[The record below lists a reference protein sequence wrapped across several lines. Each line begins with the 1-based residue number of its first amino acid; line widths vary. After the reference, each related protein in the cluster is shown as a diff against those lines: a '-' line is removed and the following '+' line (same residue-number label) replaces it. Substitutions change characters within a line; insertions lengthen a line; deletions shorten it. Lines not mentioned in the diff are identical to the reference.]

1 MGRVICCHDTGMLLN
16 ITAMSSPTKLAFAKA
31 ADAKI
36 NPPKS
41 GGVGTASITP
51 TNKAASNKSKL
62 VKGAKKIGNA
72 VAGKKK
78 QLKKGVGGKGKATSP
93 KTKKVGKEEGGDGTP
108 TKTNARGMG
117 GEGGQDGQDGQDVS
131 EPKTDIL
138 PQPEAPPELAAAP
151 EVKGKVKIRYNHYC
165 EEMEIEATEG
175 KCDGT
180 INVAKIVDLLA
191 LDFAFPGNFI
201 THLNTS
207 ARLERL
213 DRLWNPKN
221 EAGTITGLQ
230 IGKGKI
236 VTLTQCTNRN

>member
-117 GEGGQDGQDGQDVS
+117 GEGGQDGQDVS